1 MGTFYRRDT
10 FIKCSFALL
19 TKISGELYNKNKNN
33 TNKIC
38 LPHNVKKTWIT
49 PEPAEFPAIRGS
61 KKLILERTELII
73 EASKI
78 KKEINTSFL
87 GCNYVPCL
95 PSSGGFLYIFS
106 YELPSQRIE
115 KTQKRCF

>member
-1 MGTFYRRDT
+1 MGY
-10 FIKCSFALL
+10 IHKMYFALL

-61 KKLILERTELII
+61 KKPILERTELII

-78 KKEINTSFL
+78 KKKINTSFL

-95 PSSGGFLYIFS
+95 PSSGG
-106 YELPSQRIE
+106 LPSQRIE